1 MCIVESMKC
10 DIEVQNR
17 NLGQDEEMAWYSWR
31 QVASL
36 QLDFLRN
43 IFPPKKDMEAIVKNT
58 MIMFISRLHLSS
70 EVKVLGMRIGFL
82 QQVGSLLKHVQVNRL
97 V

>member
-1 MCIVESMKC
+1 MTWTLVPMSRKYPGVSLIITKPTISCTAIIIMCIVESMKC
-10 DIEVQNR
+10 NVEVQNR

-43 IFPPKKDMEAIVKNT
+43 VFPPKKDMEATSKKYNDYVY
-58 MIMFISRLHLSS
+58 
-70 EVKVLGMRIGFL
+70 
-82 QQVGSLLKHVQVNRL
+82 
-97 V
+97 

>member
-43 IFPPKKDMEAIVKNT
+43 VFPPKKDMEATSKKYNDY
-58 MIMFISRLHLSS
+58 
-70 EVKVLGMRIGFL
+70 VKVLGMRIGFL
-82 QQVGSLLKHVQVNRL
+82 QQVGSLLKHVQVNRD
-97 V
+97 

>member
-10 DIEVQNR
+10 NVEVQNR

-43 IFPPKKDMEAIVKNT
+43 VFPPKKDMEATSKKYNDY
-58 MIMFISRLHLSS
+58 
-70 EVKVLGMRIGFL
+70 VKVLGMRIGFL
-82 QQVGSLLKHVQVNRL
+82 QQVGSLLKHVQVNRD
-97 V
+97 